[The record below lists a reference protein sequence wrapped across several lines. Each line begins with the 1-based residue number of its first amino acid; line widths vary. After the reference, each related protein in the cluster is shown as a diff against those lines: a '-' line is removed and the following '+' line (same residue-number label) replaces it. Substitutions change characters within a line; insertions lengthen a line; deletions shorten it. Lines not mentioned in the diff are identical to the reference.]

1 MSTKGIYDAIK
12 AALPT
17 SLQPVFLF
25 GARKLSEGA
34 GPIRIV
40 MVPAA
45 DTYGAR
51 ARQGGSQPQ
60 EIYGYQG
67 DVVFDV
73 VAPTHEAID
82 GAHGLRDLLISLCL
96 ELFPGSFSPVSG
108 SWDLENGGAQAVRG
122 EHYVLTLRFGQP
134 VLRTTKEQASALDFA
149 TPTEAPQTGSFTNE

>member
-73 VAPTHEAID
+73 VAPTHEALP
-82 GAHGLRDLLISLCL
+82 G
-96 ELFPGSFSPVSG
+96 ELFAGLWLLGFGERRGASRARRALRS
-108 SWDLENGGAQAVRG
+108 DLALWATRAQDHQRA
-122 EHYVLTLRFGQP
+122 GQ
-134 VLRTTKEQASALDFA
+134 RA
-149 TPTEAPQTGSFTNE
+149 